1 MRRPAFLLGLVAL
14 LLCLAPGGPA
24 TGTSAAAL
32 DFLHVSTTG
41 TGGKI
46 VDSKGQEVFLKGVN
60 FSGWLM
66 YEDWLVKPPTL
77 SFPLP
82 AGQYQNEPNLSPV
95 LDQHYGA
102 GVGQMFFNGIR
113 DNFITED
120 DFLQVAQLGGNV
132 VRIPVAAWLFADGTG
147 FRYLDQAL
155 TWAENSNVRVIID
168 MHAAPGCQTPSPF
181 CLSSGTATDFWS
193 TPAAQQQTL
202 DLWTSIAAR
211 YSDRAVVA
219 GYDILSEP
227 AISKNPTQVPAAS
240 ALQDFYTRLIAA
252 IRAVDTRHILFVEG
266 NGWALDLSIFASNG
280 LGTIDSNTAYSLHLY
295 RDEQCPSGADLEADI
310 LNFVLW
316 QMSFVATHQRPVYV
330 GEFGGSCDEWMTAAF
345 DVLLRPDVNI
355 RWATYFTWKSA
366 AMDASVAGKPISGI
380 VDDTAWT
387 ALLSK
392 LSAGQ
397 SISTS
402 DFTAG
407 MAALRSSNFAPRA
420 GAVAALERYFAVQPE
435 ETTATG
441 GSSPPGGFHYLV
453 LK

>member
-1 MRRPAFLLGLVAL
+1 MRRPAFLFSLITLSIS
-14 LLCLAPGGPA
+14 LAPAGLA

-32 DFLHVSTTG
+32 DFLHVNVTG
-41 TGGKI
+41 TGGRI

-60 FSGWLM
+60 FGGWLM

-77 SFPLP
+77 NFPLP
-82 AGQYQNEPNLSPV
+82 PGQYQNEPNLSPL

-102 GVGQMFFNGIR
+102 GAGQVFFNGIR

-132 VRIPVAAWLFADGTG
+132 VRIPVAAWLFDDGTG

-168 MHAAPGCQTPSPF
+168 LHAAPGCQTPSPF
-181 CLSSGTATDFWS
+181 CLSSGTATQFWS
-193 TPAAQQQTL
+193 TPASQQQTL

-227 AISKNPTQVPAAS
+227 AISKNPTQVPLAS

-280 LGTIDSNTAYSLHLY
+280 LGSIDSNTAYSLHLY
-295 RDEQCPSGADLEADI
+295 RDEQCPSGADMEADI
-310 LNFVLW
+310 LDFVFW
-316 QMSFVATHQRPVYV
+316 QMSYVATHQRPVYV

-345 DVLLRPDVNI
+345 NVLLRPDVNL

-366 AMDASVAGKPISGI
+366 AKDASMPGKPISSI
-380 VDDTAWT
+380 VDDSAWT

-397 SISTS
+397 TVSTGE
-402 DFTAG
+402 FTAG
-407 MAALRSSNFAPRA
+407 MTALRSSNFELRA
-420 GAVAALERYFAVQPE
+420 GAVTELERYFAVLPE
-435 ETTATG
+435 EATTTG
-441 GSSPPGGFHYLV
+441 GSSPSGGFHNLA